1 MATFEGPDFQ
11 ELEPQDVREYW
22 THEAHEFTPW
32 LANEIR
38 SEDASHLEDVL
49 GLDLE
54 VIQMEKS
61 VGKYSVDILAE
72 VVEDGRQVV
81 IENQLDQ
88 SDHDHLGKSIAY
100 ASGVDADIIVWI
112 APKFND
118 EHHDAFQW
126 LNRNSLEGIDFFAI
140 RLEVWRISDSPP
152 AVRLNPIEDP
162 SEWKEKAQRA
172 DNELTDTKQLQ
183 EEFWT
188 EFRDQIQ
195 DSTTPLR
202 ARKPRPRHYY
212 TNPIGKTGF
221 ELSFVNVSQENTLR
235 VDLIIQDNEDA
246 FWELKSEEEMIED
259 ELGEEVIWREPRETQ
274 SGNMRSNISVIHNAD
289 IESTEQWDQ
298 YFDWMM
304 EQGEQFHEVFYDR
317 IQQL

>member
-100 ASGVDADIIVWI
+100 AAGVDADIIVWI

-118 EHHDAFQW
+118 EHRDAFQW
-126 LNRNSLEGIDFFAI
+126 LNRNSL
-140 RLEVWRISDSPP
+140 
-152 AVRLNPIEDP
+152 VRLQP
-162 SEWKEKAQRA
+162 
-172 DNELTDTKQLQ
+172 
-183 EEFWT
+183 
-188 EFRDQIQ
+188 
-195 DSTTPLR
+195 
-202 ARKPRPRHYY
+202 
-212 TNPIGKTGF
+212 
-221 ELSFVNVSQENTLR
+221 
-235 VDLIIQDNEDA
+235 
-246 FWELKSEEEMIED
+246 
-259 ELGEEVIWREPRETQ
+259 
-274 SGNMRSNISVIHNAD
+274 
-289 IESTEQWDQ
+289 
-298 YFDWMM
+298 
-304 EQGEQFHEVFYDR
+304 
-317 IQQL
+317 